1 MSTTAYIAAAWV
13 GTFLTIAAYTAWILR
28 RGRRMS
34 ELVDESERRWL

>member
-13 GTFLTIAAYTAWILR
+13 GTFITIAAYTGWILR

-34 ELVDESERRWL
+34 ELVDESERRWM